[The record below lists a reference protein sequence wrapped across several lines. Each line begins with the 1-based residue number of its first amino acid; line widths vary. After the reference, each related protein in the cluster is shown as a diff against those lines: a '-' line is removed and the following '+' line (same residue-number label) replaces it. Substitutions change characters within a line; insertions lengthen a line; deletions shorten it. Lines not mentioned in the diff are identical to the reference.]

1 MPQQFL
7 SGQILVYDQEKESI
21 VLVEDDQEFQLIS
34 GIEDCDLGVQLFPKH
49 EKIYVEEHFDDSQL
63 NVYLFDLN
71 HLKANPVLRF
81 DLVQTSF
88 EEYVEARTIFDV
100 YVFLLL
106 KPVSFTDQL
115 TFRIIDISSKG
126 QVYELLL
133 PIEPIDE
140 AEANVEIFF
149 NLDQLAIKI
158 HQDDRVIQFHYYK
171 FCPEKLM
178 VNHIP
183 LVEITNQ
190 TLEIEEKQLSL
201 IRMPSL

>member
-1 MPQQFL
+1 MPKQFL
-7 SGQILVYDQEKESI
+7 SGQILVYDQDKESI
-21 VLVEDDQEFQLIS
+21 VLVEDDEEFQLIS
-34 GIEDCDLGVQLFPKH
+34 GIKDCDLGVQLFPKH
-49 EKIYVEEHFDDSQL
+49 EKIYLEEHFDDSQL

-88 EEYVEARTIFDV
+88 EEFVEARTIFDN

-106 KPVSFTDQL
+106 KPVSCTDQL
-115 TFRIIDISSKG
+115 TFRIIDISEKG

-133 PIEPIDE
+133 PIDPIDE
-140 AEANVEIFF
+140 VEANVELFF

-158 HQDDRVIQFHYYK
+158 HDAEKVIQFYYYK
-171 FCPEKLM
+171 FSTEKLT
-178 VNHIP
+178 VNLIP
-183 LVEITNQ
+183 LIPIENQ

-201 IRMPSL
+201 IRFPSF